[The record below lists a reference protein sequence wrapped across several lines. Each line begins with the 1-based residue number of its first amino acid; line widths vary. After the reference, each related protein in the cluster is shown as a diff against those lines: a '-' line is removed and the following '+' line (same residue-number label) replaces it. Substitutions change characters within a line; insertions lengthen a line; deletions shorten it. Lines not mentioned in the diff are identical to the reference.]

1 MRKSTFVWAT
11 IISMSL
17 LFSCNSSTG
26 NRESANSYNSSN
38 EILQKEDGTI
48 SLNLEKADCYS
59 DMVNPSGNT
68 AEWSVVVSKAGRYN
82 VWLSSATKDTTDLK
96 YKNNVLV
103 SVHDTRIEGHPNCDK
118 IFLDSKDVS
127 YPYYRCDS
135 FIGSMYIQDT
145 GVFNVQVISEK
156 ILPKDYNDAE
166 MATSA
171 SISRLLSVSFTPE
184 KRN

>member
-1 MRKSTFVWAT
+1 MRKTIFVWTT
-11 IISMSL
+11 IISIGL
-17 LFSCNSSTG
+17 LYSCNNSSEKK
-26 NRESANSYNSSN
+26 ESRSHSSN
-38 EILQKEDGTI
+38 EIVQREDGTI

-82 VWLSSATKDTTDLK
+82 VWLSSATKDTTDLR

-103 SVHDTRIEGHPNCDK
+103 SVQDIRIEGHPNCDK
-118 IFLDSKDVS
+118 IVLDSKDVA
-127 YPYYRCDS
+127 YPYFRCDS

-156 ILPKDYNDAE
+156 ILPKDYEESDMSGA
-166 MATSA
+166 A
-171 SISRLLSVSFTPE
+171 ISRLLSVSFTPE